1 SIKSIRDVFEA
12 LRRKKEG
19 ALIAYICAGDPKPR
33 KTVEI
38 VNALVKGGV
47 DIIELGLPFSDPIAD
62 GATIQAAMDRALTA
76 GMNTDRFF
84 QLVQSIKVDVPLVV
98 MTYYNIILKRGVERF
113 ISECR
118 STGISGII
126 VPDLPV
132 EESDELYRNC
142 RKYNIDLIFL
152 ITPITTEKRIER
164 ILKRASGFIYVV
176 SRLGVTGAREDI
188 TDQANGILKLVDKV
202 NTSLPTAIGFG
213 ISKPEHVRGLIDAG
227 ADGVIV
233 GSAFVDVIAKDESD
247 MLEEL
252 GELAATLKGATRRPK
267 TVFYESGKATFLRK

>member
-1 SIKSIRDVFEA
+1 MRIKDVFEA
-12 LRRKKEG
+12 LHRKKEG
-19 ALIAYICAGDPKPR
+19 ALIAYICAGDPSSQ

-38 VNALVKGGV
+38 VNALAKGGV

-62 GATIQAAMDRALTA
+62 GATIQAAMDRALIS
-76 GMNTDRFF
+76 GMNPDKFF
-84 QLVQSIKVDVPLVV
+84 QLLRSIKVDIPLIV

-132 EESDELYRNC
+132 EESDELYQGC
-142 RKYNIDLIFL
+142 RKYDIDLIFL
-152 ITPITTEKRIER
+152 VTPTTTEERIER
-164 ILKRASGFIYVV
+164 ILKRTSGFIYVV

-188 TDQANGILKLVDKV
+188 TDRANRILKLVDKV

-233 GSAFVDVIAKDESD
+233 GSAFVDIIAENKLT
-247 MLEEL
+247 MLERL
-252 GELAATLKGATRRPK
+252 TDLAAALKVATRRRPK
-267 TVFYESGKATFLRK
+267 TAF

>member
-1 SIKSIRDVFEA
+1 MNIKDAFEA

-19 ALIAYICAGDPKPR
+19 ALIAYICAGDPNSQ

-38 VNALVKGGV
+38 VNALVNGGV

-76 GMNTDRFF
+76 GMNPDRFF
-84 QLVQSIKVDVPLVV
+84 QLIRSIKVDVPLVV

-113 ISECR
+113 ISECQ

-132 EESDELYRNC
+132 EESDELYQGC
-142 RKYNIDLIFL
+142 RKYDIDLIFMV
-152 ITPITTEKRIER
+152 TPITTEKRIER
-164 ILKRASGFIYVV
+164 ILKRTSGFIYVV
-176 SRLGVTGAREDI
+176 SRLGVTGARENI
-188 TDQANGILKLVDKV
+188 ADQANEILKLVNKK
-202 NTSLPTAIGFG
+202 SLSVPTAIGFG
-213 ISKPEHVRGLIDAG
+213 ISKPEHVRSLIDAG

-233 GSAFVDVIAKDESD
+233 GSAFMDVIAKDGAD

-252 GELAATLKGATRRPK
+252 EELAATLKGATK
-267 TVFYESGKATFLRK
+267 

>member
-1 SIKSIRDVFEA
+1 MNIKDAFET

-19 ALIAYICAGDPKPR
+19 ALIAYICAGDPKPQR
-33 KTVEI
+33 TVEI

-76 GMNTDRFF
+76 GMNPDKFF
-84 QLVQSIKVDVPLVV
+84 QLVRSIKVDVPLVV
-98 MTYYNIILKRGVERF
+98 MTYYNIILKKGIERF

-132 EESDELYRNC
+132 EESDELYQGC
-142 RKYNIDLIFL
+142 RKYDIDLIFL
-152 ITPITTEKRIER
+152 VTPTTTEERIER
-164 ILKRASGFIYVV
+164 ILKRTSGFIYVV

-188 TDQANGILKLVDKV
+188 ADHANGILKIVNKI
-202 NTSLPTAIGFG
+202 NTSIKSPLPTAIGFG
-213 ISKPEHVRGLIDAG
+213 ISKPEHVRSLIDAG

-252 GELAATLKGATRRPK
+252 EEMAAMLKGATK
-267 TVFYESGKATFLRK
+267 